1 MRDSYSG
8 PAMALG
14 TMRALG
20 IKSLDVTCGC
30 GRESIVDV
38 SGWPGSL
45 ALCLFG
51 GDVPEGRMEPLTIV
65 VSFDGGERVALG
77 SIACWIADLAA

>member
-1 MRDSYSG
+1 VRIAPCNEYQATRTQIGRPISNIRSLRHSCDFVDTG
-8 PAMALG
+8 LG
-14 TMRALG
+14 G
-20 IKSLDVTCGC
+20 
-30 GRESIVDV
+30 
-38 SGWPGSL
+38 L